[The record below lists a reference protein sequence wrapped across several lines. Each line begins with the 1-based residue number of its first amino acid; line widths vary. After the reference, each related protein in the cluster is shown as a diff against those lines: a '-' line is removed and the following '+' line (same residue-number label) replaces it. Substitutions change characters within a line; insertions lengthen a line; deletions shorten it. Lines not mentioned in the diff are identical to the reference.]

1 MREIAH
7 ERKRAERGGGS
18 VRVDVPYI
26 MLPVMYGYISKMV
39 TQIVYQAVK

>member
-1 MREIAH
+1 MK
-7 ERKRAERGGGS
+7 ERGQKEGGGGGGS

-39 TQIVYQAVK
+39 TQILYQAVK